1 MTTESLYDAELAVAL
16 TAIRAAAK
24 ISRAVLDS
32 SNKGALLKADLT
44 PVTVADYAVQAVL
57 TDTLHSAFPLDG
69 LVGEE
74 SSGDLHS
81 NPALVD
87 HVLSLIKECDDGS
100 AKQAPSTPESLCSLI
115 DLCSASTPT
124 GPDSGRA
131 WIFDP
136 IDGTATFLRGEQY
149 AINVALLIDGQQ
161 ILSAVACP
169 LLSPTVTPTAPL
181 TNTTLS
187 RTGCILTAIRGHGT
201 FLHPLLPTSS
211 SPPPI
216 LLPRHC
222 DAVPLSSLRSVTSYN
237 TLPSGLDPLHAQIT
251 RSLGAAFPD
260 NDLLGWIPRWTALAL
275 GQANMTVWIYR
286 SRTRH
291 AKIWDHAGAMLL
303 FEEVGGM
310 VTDVDGRPIDLSRGR
325 LLEGNFGFVAAPRG
339 VHHLVLRAVRET
351 LRKEGRGDLLG

>member
-1 MTTESLYDAELAVAL
+1 MYEAELAVAL

-74 SSGDLHS
+74 SSGHLHS
-81 NPALVD
+81 NPALVE

-100 AKQAPSTPESLCSLI
+100 AKAPSTPESLTSLI

-149 AINVALLIDGQQ
+149 AINVALLINGQQ
-161 ILSAVACP
+161 ILSVVACP
-169 LLSPTVTPTAPL
+169 LLSPTTTPTPV

-187 RTGCILTAIRGHGT
+187 PTGCILTAILGHGT
-201 FLHPLLPTSS
+201 FVHPLFPSPS
-211 SPPPI
+211 SPPPT

-222 DAVPLSSLRSVTSYN
+222 DNTPLSSLRSVTSYN
-237 TLPSGLDPLHAQIT
+237 TLPSGLDALHEKIT
-251 RSLGAAFPD
+251 ASLGATFPD

-275 GQANMTVWIYR
+275 GQANMTVWIYKT
-286 SRTRH
+286 RTRH

-310 VTDVDGRPIDLSRGR
+310 ITDVDGRPIDLTRGR

-339 VHHLVLRAVRET
+339 VHHLVLQAVRET
-351 LRKEGRGDLLG
+351 IRREGRGELLG